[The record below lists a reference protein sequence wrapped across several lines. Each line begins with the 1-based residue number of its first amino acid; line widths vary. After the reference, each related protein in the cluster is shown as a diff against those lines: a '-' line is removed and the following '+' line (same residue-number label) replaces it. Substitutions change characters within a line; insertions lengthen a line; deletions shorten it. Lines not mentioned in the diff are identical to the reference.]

1 MSWFSMRFQLVQS
14 LMPDEEKN
22 VEKKPLDSIHWTK
35 TSISIHFF
43 SFVKETYNWIL
54 MWQTFLI
61 DTQSTERPFLE
72 V

>member
-22 VEKKPLDSIHWTK
+22 VEKKPLDSIHWTE

-43 SFVKETYNWIL
+43 SFVKEKYNWIL

-61 DTQSTERPFLE
+61 DTQSTKRPFLE